1 MTDKTGI
8 AMGSIDEASI
18 RTLVH
23 DFYGK
28 AMQDDLLAPIF
39 GREVAADAW
48 PAHLD
53 KMCAFWSSVLLRSGR
68 YEGRPMRPH
77 LIITGIEDR
86 HFERW
91 LTLFAETA
99 RQVFDDADANGVI
112 ATAERIGHN
121 FRLARAQNRGLDST
135 RMEMIRAE
143 PDGPREPAVW
153 TPPQ

>member
-1 MTDKTGI
+1 MIPD
-8 AMGSIDEASI
+8 
-18 RTLVH
+18 
-23 DFYGK
+23 
-28 AMQDDLLAPIF
+28 
-39 GREVAADAW
+39 
-48 PAHLD
+48 
-53 KMCAFWSSVLLRSGR
+53 
-68 YEGRPMRPH
+68 
-77 LIITGIEDR
+77 IEDR
-86 HFERW
+86 HFQRW

-99 RQVFDDADANGVI
+99 RQAFDENDANGVI

>member
-18 RTLVH
+18 HTLVH

-53 KMCAFWSSVLLRSGR
+53 KMCAFWSSTLLRSGR
-68 YEGRPMRPH
+68 YDGRPLAPH
-77 LIITGIEDR
+77 LRLDDLDDG
-86 HFERW
+86 HFQRW

-99 RQVFDDADANGVI
+99 RQAFDDKDAAGVI
-112 ATAERIGHN
+112 AMAERIAHS
-121 FRLARAQNRGLDST
+121 FRLARSLHKGRDSLGL
-135 RMEMIRAE
+135 EMIRA
-143 PDGPREPAVW
+143 
-153 TPPQ
+153 